1 MKRLIIFFFCAA
13 ILILV
18 VYHVVI
24 YYDNNFKYGR
34 MRMTPGVRA
43 YEQPLLIMETGIVPV
58 SGGEAVLRVADPAT
72 LKSPVD
78 LVSSRVIEI
87 GRIDYQNYCAQCHG
101 PNYDGKGTVG
111 QSFAPLPT
119 DLRSPRIQ
127 AQSEGELFQHI
138 SYGIGGGGR
147 QPALHSTIRIQNRW
161 GIIAFIKSLGPRE

>member
-1 MKRLIIFFFCAA
+1 MKRLLIFLFCAA
-13 ILILV
+13 VLVVV

-24 YYDNNFKYGR
+24 YYDNNFQYGR
-34 MRMTPGVRA
+34 MRQTPGVRE
-43 YEQPLLIMETGIVPV
+43 YEQPLLIMESGLVPV
-58 SGGEAVLRVADPAT
+58 NGGEAVLRAAAGMS
-72 LKSPVD
+72 LKSP
-78 LVSSRVIEI
+78 LNMSSSRVIEV

-101 PNYDGKGTVG
+101 PNYNGKGTVG

-147 QPALHSTIRIQNRW
+147 QPPLHSTIRIENRW
-161 GIIAFIKSLGPRE
+161 AIVAFVKSLGPR